1 MVLHNPPRT
10 CTAATVEPP
19 SVEAAWATLDS
30 AQLAFLLQGGEKV
43 RRWSNNMA
51 GGGDAPA
58 TPEPVCTL
66 VDSSRDAALDAQEHG
81 HAGGGGEQTMTY
93 THIAE
98 HSNAPAPP
106 PPQSPLLTA

>member
-1 MVLHNPPRT
+1 MVLHDPPRT
-10 CTAATVEPP
+10 CTAATV
-19 SVEAAWATLDS
+19 DS
-30 AQLAFLLQGGEKV
+30 AQLAFLQQEDEKV
-43 RRWSNNMA
+43 RRWSKNMA

-93 THIAE
+93 THT
-98 HSNAPAPP
+98 
-106 PPQSPLLTA
+106 LRGTATHLHRRHRKARF